1 MLDATLKEAADE
13 FVRAL
18 EANPVVAAF
27 QEAKASMEGDETLS
41 ALRDQQPRMV
51 EQFRRKQF
59 EDTLTQEDISKLRA
73 LADQITNHP
82 ENIRFVESRDKALRM
97 LGSCNQSMS
106 DLLGFDFAANAAPA
120 ASC

>member
-27 QEAKASMEGDETLS
+27 QEAKASMEGDDTLS

-51 EQFRRKQF
+51 EQYRRKQF
-59 EDTLTQEDISKLRA
+59 EDALTQEDISKLRA
-73 LADQITNHP
+73 LGEQITHHP
-82 ENIRFVESRDKALRM
+82 ANLRFMESRDKALTM
-97 LGSCNQSMS
+97 LGSCNQAMS
-106 DLLGFDFAANAAPA
+106 ELLGFDFAANAAPA